1 MLKTDIENLKKELIE
16 NYCEEDVNEFIE
28 VFGEKMLT
36 HYEEINHKALKC
48 NVENE
53 VLKDFIDNFSIHD
66 LDLFSDS
73 FQGIYDDFLSFA
85 REVFNDTYLY
95 KIPEAIKYYIDY
107 QKYANDL
114 QYDFVFCEK
123 SGAVFNKNI

>member
-1 MLKTDIENLKKELIE
+1 MSTNNENLKNELIE
-16 NYCEEDVNEFIE
+16 YYGEEDINKFIE
-28 VFGEKMLT
+28 VFGEKILT
-36 HYEEINHKALKC
+36 HYDEIKHKVLKC
-48 NVENE
+48 NVEYQ

-66 LDLFSDS
+66 LELFSDS
-73 FQGIYDDFLSFA
+73 FQGIYEDFLSFA
-85 REVFNDTYLY
+85 REIFNDTYLY

-114 QYDFVFCEK
+114 QYDFVFCDK